1 MPFEWETPKKT
12 VDTGRKKEDSP
23 AKAAPIRLDEPDMI
37 VGNQAALRLLSEAPS
52 PVVARADSGLFA
64 TVYFGRN
71 NFLLDGANYAAVM
84 KLADELR
91 YMSEPSIMIDGHAS
105 GEGTAAYNLSLSE
118 KRRQAVIAL
127 LTGKLTGKARISGSA
142 YGESKPAV
150 AESAAKGK
158 EREGRRA
165 LNRRVEIFIML
176 TPATKPK
183 EPEKKID
190 LRPKEKVGPESPKE
204 KLDRIIKEK
213 PPEPPPKR
221 SLSEMFWKKFDDGVE
236 DILRKAGVPAKFR
249 GPIKDAARTAVEKGA
264 EKLLDEALDRA
275 GLNEKEK
282 RAVKEAIK
290 AAGETKF

>member
-1 MPFEWETPKKT
+1 MPFDWETPKKT
-12 VDTGRKKEDSP
+12 ADTGRKKEDAP
-23 AKAAPIRLDEPDMI
+23 VKAALALQDEPEMTI
-37 VGNQAALRLLSEAPS
+37 GNQAALRLLSEAPA
-52 PVVARADSGLFA
+52 PVVGRTEGGLFA

-71 NFLLDGANYAAVM
+71 NFLLDGANYLAVM

-91 YMSEPSIMIDGHAS
+91 YMPEPSIMIDGHAS
-105 GEGTAAYNLSLSE
+105 GEGTAAYNLGLSE
-118 KRRQAVIAL
+118 KRRLAVTAL
-127 LTGKLTGKARISGSA
+127 LTGKLTGKARVSGKA

-150 AESAAKGK
+150 TESDVKGK
-158 EREGRRA
+158 AREGRRA

-176 TPATKPK
+176 TPAAKSK

-190 LRPKEKVGPESPKE
+190 LRPKEKVEPESLKE
-204 KLDRIIKEK
+204 KLDRIIREK

-264 EKLLDEALDRA
+264 EKLLDEALDKA

-290 AAGETKF
+290 AAGETK